1 MEWRVL
7 SFYAP
12 CFAYRVGN
20 TQQPNENRLSL
31 VGADPN
37 NNEHPAWYHA
47 GCPKEGTTLVLG
59 LSLRVG
65 ENP

>member
-31 VGADPN
+31 VGADP
-37 NNEHPAWYHA
+37 
-47 GCPKEGTTLVLG
+47 CV
-59 LSLRVG
+59 
-65 ENP
+65 